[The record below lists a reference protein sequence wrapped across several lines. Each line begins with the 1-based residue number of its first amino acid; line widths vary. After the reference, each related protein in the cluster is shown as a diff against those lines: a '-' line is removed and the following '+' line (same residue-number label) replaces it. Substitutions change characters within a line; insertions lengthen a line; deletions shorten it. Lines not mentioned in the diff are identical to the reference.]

1 MTQEINPKNG
11 IRKSF
16 YKDGAL
22 RYEARYRRG
31 KPHGM
36 AYGYYPDGNLKTQ
49 DSYKRG
55 LRNGMAVGYY
65 HNGTT
70 KSETLYKNGKKHGVH
85 REYDEDGNLIYEARY
100 KKDILQMRK
109 IVEQNGNEQYL
120 CTDKDFE
127 SEYIKGDDANT
138 IKERRYYP
146 NGALWM
152 ETTLR
157 ADSVD
162 DTPVMHGIRC
172 YYRPDGTLISEMPYC
187 DDVLEGVRKRYDE
200 EGKLVEE
207 IPYQR
212 GKKNGLSK
220 WRDVYGE
227 CFANYKDGLRHGEA
241 YTRDDGK
248 CFYKEGKLHGEC
260 RGGGEIKKF
269 KNGVLH
275 GLYRRYFV
283 GLSNPYLVI
292 PYKNGKI
299 GGVVKYYSQP
309 LYGAKSRS
317 KVSLECLNG
326 GRDMVYRSFMD
337 GRVEEIEILKDF
349 RPVVKQYYR
358 YKNGVM
364 ESEELYKNGLLETYR
379 EYYDTGVL
387 FEERQ
392 YCLGELSVERRYYPS
407 GKIFS
412 ETPYEEGERAGETKY
427 YDEEGN
433 LSDNARCVA
442 KFYNDGQSLCI
453 EQIFSSDGRFLR
465 IDYHKGIVTDEYYKD
480 GEYEIGRWYYDNGLL
495 SEEWRHRN
503 GLKDGVQR
511 SYYADGTLAS
521 QETYRYVREEYDGV
535 VVEDSYPVGE
545 HQEFYKDGKLRS
557 YTRYEDGNP
566 IGVSKT
572 YHPDGTLE
580 SKKTHRRKPPKKL
593 IPLKNGKPHGIAII
607 DGHSEYY
614 KKTYHYKNG
623 RLIKCCEKDKAIH
636 YKEGKP
642 SLIVQYGYKK
652 IDEKR
657 FYKKGVLSKQEFF
670 HKEGVERTYYG
681 DDGYGVRRLHYAN
694 GQVSREVLY
703 RDGVED
709 STICEYR
716 EDGSLLYENY
726 YDGERQTWVRK
737 VYERDGEVKLEY
749 FQKSSRLSGSQRGGM
764 MINDG
769 GEVHLE
775 HYANG
780 NVRYESFE
788 AHQIREERYYY
799 EDGGLQ
805 SELGGDGL
813 WRYYHRNGSLCYE
826 GDDGG
831 IKEQDYRRAFES
843 NTLWDFTKK
852 YYYYDG
858 GVESEIPYKDSLP
871 HGVERRYY
879 RDGGLKCEISHYKGK
894 REGEVRCY
902 SQDGALEATAL
913 YQDDRLI
920 DGEDGASRLLS
931 SRVLRELL
939 KCYGVLVPKMQSCQS
954 QQLENSKSNQI

>member
-1 MTQEINPKNG
+1 MTQEIKPKNG

-31 KPHGM
+31 VPHGM

-55 LRNGMAVGYY
+55 ARNGMAVEYY
-65 HNGTT
+65 HNGTI
-70 KSETLYKNGKKHGVH
+70 KSEVLYKNGKKHGVH
-85 REYDEDGNLIYEARY
+85 KEYDEDENLICETHY
-100 KKDILQMRK
+100 KKDIPQMCK
-109 IVEQNGNEQYL
+109 IVEWNGNEQYL
-120 CTDKDFE
+120 CADKGVD

-146 NGALWM
+146 DGALWI
-152 ETTLR
+152 ETSLR
-157 ADSVD
+157 VDSADGA
-162 DTPVMHGIRC
+162 PVMHGIRC
-172 YYRPDGTLISEMPYC
+172 YYRPDGTLISEISYC
-187 DDVLEGVRKRYDE
+187 NDILEGVWKRYNK
-200 EGKLVEE
+200 EGELVEE

-212 GKKNGLSK
+212 GKKNGLRK

-227 CFANYKDGLRHGEA
+227 YFANYKDDVRHGEA
-241 YTRDDGK
+241 CTRDDGK

-275 GLYRRYFV
+275 GLYRRYFMV
-283 GLSNPYLVI
+283 ESHPYLVI
-292 PYKNGKI
+292 PYKNGRI
-299 GGVVKYYSQP
+299 EGVAKYYSQP
-309 LYGAKSRS
+309 PYGTKSRS
-317 KVSLECLNG
+317 KDSLECLNG

-358 YKNGVM
+358 YENGVV
-364 ESEELYKNGLLETYR
+364 ESEELYKNGLFEAYR

-433 LSDNARCVA
+433 LSENARCVA

-453 EQIFSSDGRFLR
+453 EQIFSSDGKYLC
-465 IDYHKGIVTDEYYKD
+465 IEYHKGIVTDEYYKD
-480 GEYEIGRWYYDNGLL
+480 GEYEISRWYHDNGLL
-495 SEEWRHRN
+495 REEWRHRN
-503 GLKDGVQR
+503 ERKDGVQR

-521 QETYRYVREEYDGV
+521 QKTYRYVREEHDGV

-545 HQEFYKDGKLRS
+545 HQEFYEDGKLRS

-607 DGHSEYY
+607 DGHSQYD

-623 RLIKCCEKDKAIH
+623 RLIKSSEKGKVIH
-636 YKEGKP
+636 YEEGKP
-642 SLIVQYGYKK
+642 SLKVWYDSGK

-657 FYKKGVLSKQEFF
+657 FYKKGVLFKQEFF
-670 HKEGVERTYYG
+670 HKEGVERIHYSDG
-681 DDGYGVRRLHYAN
+681 GYGVRRLHYAN
-694 GQVSREVLY
+694 GRVSREVLY
-703 RDGVED
+703 EGGVED

-726 YDGERQTWVRK
+726 YDGGRQTWVRK

-749 FQKSSRLSGSQRGGM
+749 FQKSSRLSGSCRGGM
-764 MINDG
+764 YVEDG
-769 GEVHLE
+769 GEVRLE

-780 NVRYESFE
+780 NVRYEEFE

-831 IKEQDYRRAFES
+831 IKEQDYRRVFES
-843 NTLWDFTKK
+843 NALWHFTKK

-858 GVESEIPYKDSLP
+858 GVESEIPYKDGLP

-879 RDGGLKCEISHYKGK
+879 KGGGLKCEISHYKGK

-902 SQDGALEATAL
+902 SQDGMLEATAL

-931 SRVLRELL
+931 SKAIRELL
-939 KCYGVLVPKMQSCQS
+939 KCYGVLVPKMQSYQS
-954 QQLENSKSNQI
+954 QQLENPKSNQI

>member
-11 IRKSF
+11 IKKSF
-16 YKDGAL
+16 YQDGAL

-31 KPHGM
+31 VPHGV
-36 AYGYYPDGNLKTQ
+36 AYGYYPEGNLKTQ

-85 REYDEDGNLIYEARY
+85 KEYDEDGNLIYEAHY

-120 CTDKDFE
+120 CTDEDFDG
-127 SEYIKGDDANT
+127 EYVKGDDANT
-138 IKERRYYP
+138 IKERRYYL

-162 DTPVMHGIRC
+162 DAPVMHGIRC

-187 DDVLEGVRKRYDE
+187 DDALEGVWKRYDE

-207 IPYQR
+207 IPYQG
-212 GKKNGLSK
+212 GKKNGLRK
-220 WRDVYGE
+220 WRGVYGE
-227 CFANYKDGLRHGEA
+227 YFANYKDDVRHGEA
-241 YTRDDGK
+241 YTREDGD
-248 CFYKEGKLHGEC
+248 CFYKEGKLHGKC
-260 RGGGEIKKF
+260 LSDCEIKSF

-275 GLYRRYFV
+275 GLYRRCLV
-283 GLSNPYLVI
+283 GVSHPYLVI
-292 PYKNGKI
+292 PYKNGRI
-299 GGVVKYYSQP
+299 EGVAKHYIRYS
-309 LYGAKSRS
+309 GFRS
-317 KVSLECLNG
+317 NPSIDESLEYLNG
-326 GRDMVYRSFMD
+326 GRDMVYRSFRD
-337 GRVEEIEILKDF
+337 GEVEEIEIFKDF
-349 RPVVKQYYR
+349 RPVAKQYYR
-358 YKNGVM
+358 YENGVM
-364 ESEELYKNGLLETYR
+364 ESEELYKNGLLEAYR

-412 ETPYEEGERAGETKY
+412 ETPYEEGEQAGETKY

-453 EQIFSSDGRFLR
+453 EQIFFSDGRFLYAE
-465 IDYHKGIVTDEYYKD
+465 YHKGIVMNEHCRD
-480 GEYEIGRWYYDNGLL
+480 GEYEIGRWYHDNGLL
-495 SEEWRHRN
+495 EEEWRKRN
-503 GLKDGVQR
+503 GLEDGVQR

-521 QETYRYVREEYDGV
+521 QKTYRYVREEYDGV

-545 HQEFYKDGKLRS
+545 HQEFYEDGRLKS

-593 IPLKNGKPHGIAII
+593 IPLKNGKPHGIAIKN
-607 DGHSEYY
+607 GHSQYD

-623 RLIKCCEKDKAIH
+623 RLIKSREGSKVIH
-636 YKEGKP
+636 YEEGKP
-642 SLIVQYGYKK
+642 SLIVWYGYEK
-652 IDEKR
+652 IDKKR

-670 HKEGVERTYYG
+670 RKEGVERIHY
-681 DDGYGVRRLHYAN
+681 DDGGYGVRRLHYAN

-703 RDGVED
+703 KDGVED

-749 FQKSSRLSGSQRGGM
+749 FQKSSRHWRPYRGGT
-764 MINDG
+764 IRDG
-769 GEVHLE
+769 GLISLE

-780 NVRYESFE
+780 NVRYEKFE

-826 GDDGG
+826 GDDSG
-831 IKEQDYRRAFES
+831 IKRQDSRRAFES

-894 REGEVRCY
+894 KEGEVRCY
-902 SQDGALEATAL
+902 GKDGKLEATAL

-920 DGEDGASRLLS
+920 DGEDGASKPLS
-931 SRVLRELL
+931 SKAIREVL
-939 KCYGVLVPKMQSCQS
+939 KHYGVLVPKMQSHQS
-954 QQLENSKSNQI
+954 QQLENPKSSQI